1 MSRAFQ
7 RVSLGV
13 FAAIETIYGGD
24 LGYVAGGSELALS
37 EAPHKDHIH
46 FYARNSI
53 RTDTFWRQFWLEKG
67 LKIPF

>member
-53 RTDTFWRQFWLEKG
+53 RWDTFWRQFWLEKG
-67 LKIPF
+67 LNIPF